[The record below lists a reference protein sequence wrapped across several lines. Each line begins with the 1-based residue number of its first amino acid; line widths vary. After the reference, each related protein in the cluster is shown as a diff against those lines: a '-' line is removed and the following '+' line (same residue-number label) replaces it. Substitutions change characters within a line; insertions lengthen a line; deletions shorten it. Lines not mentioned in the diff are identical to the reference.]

1 MPLAEAAS
9 GRGPAVELR
18 LDTRDEGEWTV
29 LDVDGEIDLSTAPG
43 LRARIEQL
51 IREGTRRLVVS
62 LEHVGFMDS
71 SGLGALV
78 VAMRGMREAGG
89 RMTLIC
95 SRESVL
101 RVFTVTGLD
110 RVFAIHASVA
120 EAVGA

>member
-1 MPLAEAAS
+1 
-9 GRGPAVELR
+9 
-18 LDTRDEGEWTV
+18 V

-51 IREGTRRLVVS
+51 VRDGTRRLVVS
-62 LEHVGFMDS
+62 LERVGFLDS

-78 VAMRGMREAGG
+78 VAMKGMREAGG
-89 RMTLIC
+89 RMSLIC

-101 RVFTVTGLD
+101 KVFTVTGLD
-110 RVFAIHASVA
+110 RVFSIHASVA

>member
-1 MPLAEAAS
+1 MI
-9 GRGPAVELR
+9 RG
-18 LDTRDEGEWTV
+18 
-29 LDVDGEIDLSTAPG
+29 
-43 LRARIEQL
+43 
-51 IREGTRRLVVS
+51 GTRRLVVS

-89 RMTLIC
+89 RMALIC

-101 RVFTVTGLD
+101 RVFTMTGLD

>member
-1 MPLAEAAS
+1 MPPPGGGS

-51 IREGTRRLVVS
+51 IRGGTRRLVVS

-89 RMTLIC
+89 RMALIC

-101 RVFTVTGLD
+101 RVFTMTGLD